1 MHHIYDFVSG
11 PLVWL
16 SFIIFI
22 SGSIYRIATMAM
34 LAKKKDGVVYDY
46 MDSFYA
52 LRSIM
57 HWIIPFGSENMKKH
71 PAMTIVTFVFHI
83 SLVIAPLFLF
93 AHIALIKEAWDI
105 SWGYISDTTADIMT
119 ILVIASCVFFMLRR
133 IKLPEVRYLTD
144 TSDYILL
151 AIVAAPF
158 VTGFLAYHQW
168 MGYKL
173 MVILHILSGEVM
185 LAAIPFTRLSHVL
198 FFPFT
203 RGYIGS
209 EFGAV
214 RHAKD
219 W

>member
-119 ILVIASCVFFMLRR
+119 MLVIASCVFFMLRR